1 MCYCAGIGRES
12 IQTYAIP
19 VLILLHNVNALLIF
33 HFSLQDF
40 CSNSFQKYQDLPT
53 SGAVDVEQFTI
64 NGNQFLAFAN
74 SRNDTD
80 GFNTESFIYKMNN
93 FTEKFSLYQTI
104 NTMGA
109 EDMEYFTM
117 ADKHYLAV
125 ANGRSVFKDRLNST
139 IYQWNGQE
147 FVVYQN
153 VATRGAKK
161 LMFFKIGIE
170 PFLSVVTVYLENNRF
185 YRVDSVIYKWRNN
198 SFDEFQ
204 NLQRNGYYGASAA
217 FVIKNE
223 TFIAV
228 AAQSHFY
235 VFKWSGEKFREVQ
248 FKKTYG
254 ARDVK
259 SFKMNGQIFLAIAN
273 FEDDSKTNIFKW
285 NGNDFVSFQ
294 SVRTNRAIAWHP
306 FVMCG
311 QTFLGVANHGGK
323 SVVYQATG
331 SRLVEYQEFSTRGAH
346 GMTSFVHRGH
356 TYLVVANAISAQD
369 GFNINSTVYKL
380 I

>member
-1 MCYCAGIGRES
+1 M
-12 IQTYAIP
+12 
-19 VLILLHNVNALLIF
+19 IF
-33 HFSLQDF
+33 YFSLQDF
-40 CSNSFQKYQDLPT
+40 SSNSFQKYQDLPT

-109 EDMEYFTM
+109 ADMKYFTM

-125 ANGRSVFKDRLNST
+125 ANSWNGFKYRLNST

-147 FVVYQN
+147 FVVFQN
-153 VATRGAKK
+153 VATRGARK
-161 LMFFKIGIE
+161 LIFLKIGIE
-170 PFLSVVTVYLENNRF
+170 PFLSVVNVYHENDQF
-185 YRVDSVIYKWRNN
+185 YHVDSVIYKWRNN

-204 NLQRNGYYGASAA
+204 KLLKNGHLGASAE

-228 AAQSHFY
+228 GAQSHFY
-235 VFKWSGEKFREVQ
+235 VFKWSGEKFLEVQ

-259 SFKMNGQIFLAIAN
+259 SFKMNSQIFLAIAN
-273 FEDDSKTNIFKW
+273 FDDGSKTNIFKW

-294 SVRTNRAIAWHP
+294 SVRTYGAIAWHP

-311 QTFLGVANHGGK
+311 QTFLGVANNNGK

-331 SRLVEYQEFSTRGAH
+331 SRLVEYQEFSTQGAH

-356 TYLVVANAISAQD
+356 TYLVVANALS
-369 GFNINSTVYKL
+369 GKGEFNINSTVYKL
-380 I
+380 N

>member
-53 SGAVDVEQFTI
+53 SGAADVEQFTI

-104 NTMGA
+104 NTMDA
-109 EDMEYFTM
+109 ADMTYFTM

-125 ANGRSVFKDRLNST
+125 ANSWNGFKYRLNST

-147 FVVYQN
+147 FVVFQN
-153 VATRGAKK
+153 VATKGARK
-161 LMFFKIGIE
+161 LFFFKIGIE
-170 PFLSVVTVYLENNRF
+170 PFLSVVNVYHG
-185 YRVDSVIYKWRNN
+185 YVDSVIYKWRNN

-204 NLQRNGYYGASAA
+204 KLPTHGLYGASAA

-223 TFIAV
+223 TFIVV
-228 AAQSHFY
+228 AADSHFY
-235 VFKWSGEKFREVQ
+235 VFKWSGEKFLEVPVQ
-248 FKKTYG
+248 SKNTYG

-273 FEDDSKTNIFKW
+273 SGDGSKTNIFKW
-285 NGNDFVSFQ
+285 SGNDFVSFQ
-294 SVRTNRAIAWHP
+294 SIRTYVAIAWHP

-323 SVVYQATG
+323 SVVYQAIG
-331 SRLVEYQEFSTRGAH
+331 SRFVKYQEFSTQGAH

>member
-1 MCYCAGIGRES
+1 MCYSAGIGRES
-12 IQTYAIP
+12 IQTYTIP
-19 VLILLHNVNALLIF
+19 VLILLHNVNALLIIY
-33 HFSLQDF
+33 FSLQD
-40 CSNSFQKYQDLPT
+40 CSSNSFQKYQDLPT

-74 SRNDTD
+74 SRNDTY

-109 EDMEYFTM
+109 ADMEYFTM

-125 ANGRSVFKDRLNST
+125 ANSRSVFKYRLNST
-139 IYQWNGQE
+139 VYQWNGEE
-147 FVVYQN
+147 FVVFQN
-153 VATRGAKK
+153 VATRGAWK
-161 LMFFKIGIE
+161 LLFFKIGIE
-170 PFLSVVTVYLENNRF
+170 PFLSVVNVYRENNYF
-185 YRVDSVIYKWRNN
+185 YHVDSVIYKWRNN

-204 NLQRNGYYGASAA
+204 KLLKNGYYGASAA

-223 TFIAV
+223 TFIAF
-228 AAQSHFY
+228 AHDRFFS
-235 VFKWSGEKFREVQ
+235 VFKWSGEQFLEVQ
-248 FKKTYG
+248 SKNTYG

-273 FEDDSKTNIFKW
+273 SDDGSKTNIFKW

-294 SVRTNRAIAWHP
+294 SVRTYTAIAWHP
-306 FVMCG
+306 FVMRG
-311 QTFLGVANHGGK
+311 QTFLGVVNHGGK

-331 SRLVEYQEFSTRGAH
+331 SRFVKYQEFSTQGAL

-356 TYLVVANAISAQD
+356 TYLVIANAISGPD
-369 GFNINSTVYKL
+369 EFNINSTVYKL

>member
-1 MCYCAGIGRES
+1 M
-12 IQTYAIP
+12 
-19 VLILLHNVNALLIF
+19 IF

-80 GFNTESFIYKMNN
+80 GYNTESFIYKMNN
-93 FTEKFSLYQTI
+93 FTGKFSLYQTI
-104 NTMGA
+104 NTRGA
-109 EDMEYFTM
+109 ADMKYFIM

-125 ANGRSVFKDRLNST
+125 ANGGSVFKYRLNST
-139 IYQWNGQE
+139 VYQWNGQE
-147 FVVYQN
+147 FVVFQN
-153 VATRGAKK
+153 VATRGAWK
-161 LMFFKIGIE
+161 LLFFKIGIE
-170 PFLSVVTVYLENNRF
+170 PFLSVVNVYRENNQF
-185 YRVDSVIYKWRNN
+185 YHVDSVIYKWRNN

-204 NLQRNGYYGASAA
+204 KLLKHGYYGASAA

-235 VFKWSGEKFREVQ
+235 VFKWSGEKFRELQ
-248 FKKTYG
+248 SKNTYG

-294 SVRTNRAIAWHP
+294 SVRTYGAIAWHP

-323 SVVYQATG
+323 SVVYQAIG
-331 SRLVEYQEFSTRGAH
+331 SRFVKYQEFSTQGAH

>member
-1 MCYCAGIGRES
+1 MCYSAGIGRES

-19 VLILLHNVNALLIF
+19 LLILLHNVNALLIF

-104 NTMGA
+104 NTMDAAG
-109 EDMEYFTM
+109 MTYFTM

-125 ANGRSVFKDRLNST
+125 ANRRSVFKDRLNST

-147 FVVYQN
+147 FVVFQN
-153 VATRGAKK
+153 VATKGARKFF
-161 LMFFKIGIE
+161 FFKIGIE
-170 PFLSVVTVYLENNRF
+170 PFLSVVNVHHGH
-185 YRVDSVIYKWRNN
+185 VDSVIYKWRNN

-204 NLQRNGYYGASAA
+204 KSRKNGDYGASAA

-223 TFIAV
+223 TFIVV
-228 AAQSHFY
+228 AADSHFY
-235 VFKWSGEKFREVQ
+235 VFKWSGEKFLEVPAQ
-248 FKKTYG
+248 SKNTYG

-273 FEDDSKTNIFKW
+273 FYDRSSTNIFKW

-294 SVRTNRAIAWHP
+294 SVRTYGAIAWHP

-311 QTFLGVANHGGK
+311 QTFLGVANNNGK
-323 SVVYQATG
+323 SFVYQVTG
-331 SRLVEYQEFSTRGAH
+331 SRLVKYQEFSTQGAH

-356 TYLVVANAISAQD
+356 TYLVVANSRSD
-369 GFNINSTVYKL
+369 KGEFNINSTVYKL
-380 I
+380 N

>member
-80 GFNTESFIYKMNN
+80 EYNTESFIYKMNN

-104 NTMGA
+104 NTMDA
-109 EDMEYFTM
+109 ADMTYFTM

-125 ANGRSVFKDRLNST
+125 ANSWNGFKYRLNST

-147 FVVYQN
+147 FVVFQN
-153 VATRGAKK
+153 VATKGAKK
-161 LMFFKIGIE
+161 LFFFKIGIE
-170 PFLSVVTVYLENNRF
+170 PFLSVVNVYHG
-185 YRVDSVIYKWRNN
+185 YVDSVIYKWRNN

-204 NLQRNGYYGASAA
+204 KLLENGNFGASAA

-228 AAQSHFY
+228 AADSHFY
-235 VFKWSGEKFREVQ
+235 VFKWSGEKFLEVQ
-248 FKKTYG
+248 SKNTYG

-273 FEDDSKTNIFKW
+273 FEDDPKTNIFKW
-285 NGNDFVSFQ
+285 NGNAFVSFQ
-294 SVRTNRAIAWHP
+294 SVRTYRAIAWHS

-311 QTFLGVANHGGK
+311 QTFLGVANNRGK

-331 SRLVEYQEFSTRGAH
+331 SGFVKYQEFSTQGAH

-356 TYLVVANAISAQD
+356 TYLVVANALSGQD
-369 GFNINSTVYKL
+369 EFNINSTVYKL

>member
-1 MCYCAGIGRES
+1 MCYSAGIGRES

-64 NGNQFLAFAN
+64 NGNQFLAVAN
-74 SRNDTD
+74 SRSDTD

-104 NTMGA
+104 NTMDA
-109 EDMEYFTM
+109 ADMTYFTM

-125 ANGRSVFKDRLNST
+125 ANRRSVFKDRLNST

-147 FVVYQN
+147 FVVFQN
-153 VATRGAKK
+153 VATKGARK
-161 LMFFKIGIE
+161 LFFFKIGIE
-170 PFLSVVTVYLENNRF
+170 PFLSVVNVYHG
-185 YRVDSVIYKWRNN
+185 YVDSVIYKWRNN

-204 NLQRNGYYGASAA
+204 KLLRNGNYGASAA
-217 FVIKNE
+217 FVINNE

-228 AAQSHFY
+228 AADSHFY
-235 VFKWSGEKFREVQ
+235 VFKWSGEKFLEVQ
-248 FKKTYG
+248 SKNTYG

-273 FEDDSKTNIFKW
+273 SGDGSKTNIFKW
-285 NGNDFVSFQ
+285 SGNHFVSFQ
-294 SVRTNRAIAWHP
+294 SIRTYGAIAWHP

-311 QTFLGVANHGGK
+311 QTFLGVANYGGK
-323 SVVYQATG
+323 SVVYQAIG
-331 SRLVEYQEFSTRGAH
+331 SRFVKYQEFSTQGAH

-356 TYLVVANAISAQD
+356 TYLVVANAISGQD
-369 GFNINSTVYKL
+369 EFNINSTVYKL

>member
-1 MCYCAGIGRES
+1 MCYSAGIGRES

-19 VLILLHNVNALLIF
+19 VLLLLHNVNALLIF

-109 EDMEYFTM
+109 ADMKYFTM

-125 ANGRSVFKDRLNST
+125 ANSWNGFKYRLNST

-147 FVVYQN
+147 FVVFQN
-153 VATRGAKK
+153 VATKEARK
-161 LMFFKIGIE
+161 LFFFKIGIE
-170 PFLSVVTVYLENNRF
+170 PFLSVVNVY
-185 YRVDSVIYKWRNN
+185 YGYVDSVIYKWRNN

-204 NLQRNGYYGASAA
+204 EFQKIGSFGASAA

-228 AAQSHFY
+228 AADSHFY
-235 VFKWSGEKFREVQ
+235 VFKWSGEKFLEVQ
-248 FKKTYG
+248 SKNTYG

-294 SVRTNRAIAWHP
+294 SVRTYGAIAWHP

-323 SVVYQATG
+323 SVVYQAIG
-331 SRLVEYQEFSTRGAH
+331 SRFVKYQEFSTQGAH

-356 TYLVVANAISAQD
+356 TYLVVANALSGQD
-369 GFNINSTVYKL
+369 EFNINSTVYKL

>member
-1 MCYCAGIGRES
+1 
-12 IQTYAIP
+12 
-19 VLILLHNVNALLIF
+19 
-33 HFSLQDF
+33 
-40 CSNSFQKYQDLPT
+40 
-53 SGAVDVEQFTI
+53 
-64 NGNQFLAFAN
+64 
-74 SRNDTD
+74 
-80 GFNTESFIYKMNN
+80 MNH

-109 EDMEYFTM
+109 EDMTYFTM

-125 ANGRSVFKDRLNST
+125 ANRWNGFKFQLNSV
-139 IYQWNGQE
+139 IYQWKGQE
-147 FVVYQN
+147 FVVFQN

-161 LMFFKIGIE
+161 LIFFKIGIE
-170 PFLSVVTVYLENNRF
+170 PFLLVVNVYHGN
-185 YRVDSVIYKWRNN
+185 VDSVIYKWRNN

-204 NLQRNGYYGASAA
+204 KLPKNGLFGASAA

-228 AAQSHFY
+228 AADSHFY

-248 FKKTYG
+248 SKNTYG

-273 FEDDSKTNIFKW
+273 FYDRSSTNIFKW

-294 SVRTNRAIAWHP
+294 SVRTYGAIAWHP

-311 QTFLGVANHGGK
+311 QTFLGVANHDGK
-323 SVVYQATG
+323 SVVYQAIG
-331 SRLVEYQEFSTRGAH
+331 SRFVKYQEFSTQGAH

-356 TYLVVANAISAQD
+356 TYLVVAKAISGQYE
-369 GFNINSTVYKL
+369 FNINSTVYKL

>member
-12 IQTYAIP
+12 IQTYTIP

-74 SRNDTD
+74 SRNDTH
-80 GFNTESFIYKMNN
+80 GYNTESFIYKMNH

-109 EDMEYFTM
+109 ADMTYFTM

-125 ANGRSVFKDRLNST
+125 ANRWNGFKNQLNSV
-139 IYQWNGQE
+139 IYQWKGQE
-147 FVVYQN
+147 FVVFQN

-161 LMFFKIGIE
+161 LIFFKIGIE
-170 PFLSVVTVYLENNRF
+170 PFLSVVNVYHGN
-185 YRVDSVIYKWRNN
+185 VDSVIYKWRNN
-198 SFDEFQ
+198 SFDEFKE
-204 NLQRNGYYGASAA
+204 LRKNGYYGASAA

-223 TFIAV
+223 TFIVV

-248 FKKTYG
+248 SKNTYG

-294 SVRTNRAIAWHP
+294 SVRTYGAIAWHP

-323 SVVYQATG
+323 SVVYQAIG
-331 SRLVEYQEFSTRGAH
+331 SRFVKYQEFSTQGAH

-356 TYLVVANAISAQD
+356 TYLVVANALSGQD
-369 GFNINSTVYKL
+369 EFNINSTVYKL

>member
-53 SGAVDVEQFTI
+53 SGAADVEQFTI

-80 GFNTESFIYKMNN
+80 EYNTESFIYKMNN

-104 NTMGA
+104 NTMDA
-109 EDMEYFTM
+109 ADMTYFTM

-125 ANGRSVFKDRLNST
+125 ANSWNGFKYRLNST

-147 FVVYQN
+147 FVVFQN
-153 VATRGAKK
+153 VATKGARK
-161 LMFFKIGIE
+161 LFFFKIGIE
-170 PFLSVVTVYLENNRF
+170 PFLSVVNVYHG
-185 YRVDSVIYKWRNN
+185 YVDSVIYKWRNN

-204 NLQRNGYYGASAA
+204 KLPKNGLYGASAA
-217 FVIKNE
+217 FVIMNE

-228 AAQSHFY
+228 AADSHFY

-248 FKKTYG
+248 FNKTHG

-273 FEDDSKTNIFKW
+273 SGDGSKTNIFKW
-285 NGNDFVSFQ
+285 SGNDFVSFQ
-294 SVRTNRAIAWHP
+294 PIRTYVAIAWHP

-323 SVVYQATG
+323 SVVYQAIG
-331 SRLVEYQEFSTRGAH
+331 SRFVKYQEFSTQGAH

>member
-1 MCYCAGIGRES
+1 MCYSAGIGRES

-19 VLILLHNVNALLIF
+19 LLILLHNVNALLIF

-104 NTMGA
+104 NTMDAAG
-109 EDMEYFTM
+109 MTYFTM
-117 ADKHYLAV
+117 ADKHYLTV
-125 ANGRSVFKDRLNST
+125 ANRRSVFKDRLKST

-147 FVVYQN
+147 FVVFQN
-153 VATRGAKK
+153 VATKGARNFF
-161 LMFFKIGIE
+161 FFKIGIE
-170 PFLSVVTVYLENNRF
+170 PFLSVVNVYHGH
-185 YRVDSVIYKWRNN
+185 VDSVIYKWRNN

-204 NLQRNGYYGASAA
+204 KLLKNGNYGASAA

-223 TFIAV
+223 TFIVV
-228 AAQSHFY
+228 AADSHFY
-235 VFKWSGEKFREVQ
+235 VFKWSGEKFLEVPAQ
-248 FKKTYG
+248 SKNTYG

-273 FEDDSKTNIFKW
+273 FYDRSSTNIFKW

-294 SVRTNRAIAWHP
+294 SVRTYGAIAWHP

-311 QTFLGVANHGGK
+311 QTFLGVANHDGK
-323 SVVYQATG
+323 SVVYQAIG
-331 SRLVEYQEFSTRGAH
+331 SRFVKYQEFSTQGAH

-356 TYLVVANAISAQD
+356 TYLVVANALS
-369 GFNINSTVYKL
+369 GKGEFNINSTVYKL
-380 I
+380 N

>member
-1 MCYCAGIGRES
+1 
-12 IQTYAIP
+12 
-19 VLILLHNVNALLIF
+19 
-33 HFSLQDF
+33 
-40 CSNSFQKYQDLPT
+40 
-53 SGAVDVEQFTI
+53 
-64 NGNQFLAFAN
+64 
-74 SRNDTD
+74 
-80 GFNTESFIYKMNN
+80 MNN

-104 NTMGA
+104 NTMDA
-109 EDMEYFTM
+109 ADMTYFTM

-125 ANGRSVFKDRLNST
+125 ANSRNGFKDQLNSV

-147 FVVYQN
+147 FVVFQN

-161 LMFFKIGIE
+161 FMFFNIGIE
-170 PFLSVVTVYLENNRF
+170 PFLSVVNVYHGN
-185 YRVDSVIYKWRNN
+185 VDSAIYKWRNN

-204 NLQRNGYYGASAA
+204 NLQKNGYYGASAA

-235 VFKWSGEKFREVQ
+235 VFKWSGEKFLEGQV
-248 FKKTYG
+248 KKTYG

-273 FEDDSKTNIFKW
+273 FEDDLKTNIFKW
-285 NGNDFVSFQ
+285 NGNDFDSFQ
-294 SVRTNRAIAWHP
+294 SVSTNRAIAWHP

-311 QTFLGVANHGGK
+311 QTFLGVANYGGK
-323 SVVYQATG
+323 SVVYQAIG
-331 SRLVEYQEFSTRGAH
+331 SRFVKYQEFSTQGAH

-356 TYLVVANAISAQD
+356 TYLVVANARFGQD
-369 GFNINSTVYKL
+369 EYNINSTVYKL

>member
-1 MCYCAGIGRES
+1 MCYSVGIGRES

-74 SRNDTD
+74 SRNDPY
-80 GFNTESFIYKMNN
+80 GFNTKSFIYKMNN
-93 FTEKFSLYQTI
+93 LSEKFSLYQTI

-109 EDMEYFTM
+109 EDMEYFTI
-117 ADKHYLAV
+117 ADKYYLAV
-125 ANGRSVFKDRLNST
+125 ANFKSRSTRRLKSV
-139 IYQWNGQE
+139 IYRWNGQE
-147 FVVYQN
+147 FVVFQN

-161 LMFFKIGIE
+161 FIFFNIGIE
-170 PFLSVVTVYLENNRF
+170 PFLSVVNVYHG
-185 YRVDSVIYKWRNN
+185 YVDSVIYRWRNN

-204 NLQRNGYYGASAA
+204 KLLKNGNFGASAA

-228 AAQSHFY
+228 AADSHFY
-235 VFKWSGEKFREVQ
+235 VFKWSGEKFLEVQ
-248 FKKTYG
+248 SKNTYG

-273 FEDDSKTNIFKW
+273 FDDGSKTNIFKW

-294 SVRTNRAIAWHP
+294 SVRTYGAIAWHP

-323 SVVYQATG
+323 SVVYQAIG
-331 SRLVEYQEFSTRGAH
+331 SRFVKYQEFSTQGAH

-356 TYLVVANAISAQD
+356 TYLVVANAISGQD
-369 GFNINSTVYKL
+369 EFNINSTVYKL

>member
-1 MCYCAGIGRES
+1 MCYSAGIGRES

-19 VLILLHNVNALLIF
+19 LLILLHNVNALLIF

-104 NTMGA
+104 NTMDAAG
-109 EDMEYFTM
+109 MTYFTM

-125 ANGRSVFKDRLNST
+125 ANRRSVFKDRLHST

-147 FVVYQN
+147 FVVFQN
-153 VATRGAKK
+153 VATKGARKFF
-161 LMFFKIGIE
+161 FFKIGIE
-170 PFLSVVTVYLENNRF
+170 PFLSVVNVYHGH
-185 YRVDSVIYKWRNN
+185 VDSVIYKWRNN

-204 NLQRNGYYGASAA
+204 KSRKNGNYGASAA

-228 AAQSHFY
+228 AADSHFY
-235 VFKWSGEKFREVQ
+235 VFKWSGEKFLEVQ
-248 FKKTYG
+248 SKNTYG

-311 QTFLGVANHGGK
+311 QTFLGVANHDGK
-323 SVVYQATG
+323 SVVYQAIG
-331 SRLVEYQEFSTRGAH
+331 SRFVKYQEFSTQGAH

-356 TYLVVANAISAQD
+356 TYLVVANSRSD
-369 GFNINSTVYKL
+369 KGEFNINSTVYKL
-380 I
+380 N